1 MNTRQDKS
9 IDRSNKTVAEPS
21 KDVATVAPPKGKLLV
36 DLFSQRYGIASD
48 TMLATL
54 RGTAFKVKANE
65 AQATNEELA
74 GLLAVAYE
82 YHLNPF
88 IREIYCYRAKSGA
101 LVPIVGFDGWIRLV
115 QRQPSFDGE
124 EFTSGYDDSLD
135 KHGKAR
141 GFFYECKMFR
151 TDRGRPTIVRE
162 YHNENWRDTDPWNQM
177 PNRMTRMRSY
187 IQCARVCFGFGG
199 IYDEDEGERIRD
211 ANAIEGT
218 ATVIPNV
225 KPTTIAPRAKQV
237 THTPTETTRANFV
250 ETAQAQPEAVG
261 AQQPVADENGEF
273 KSLASEPGAVDEEME
288 PGSRG

>member
-1 MNTRQDKS
+1 MAKANQQMSQPNPPPPT
-9 IDRSNKTVAEPS
+9 A
-21 KDVATVAPPKGKLLV
+21 KDVAVSAPPKGKLLI
-36 DLFSQRYGIASD
+36 DIFSQRYGIQSD
-48 TMLATL
+48 MMLATL
-54 RGTAFKVKANE
+54 RGTAFKVKATE

-74 GLLAVAYE
+74 ALLAVAYE

-124 EFTSGYDDSLD
+124 EFTSGYDESPD
-135 KHGKAR
+135 KRGEAR

-151 TDRGRPTIVRE
+151 KDRSRPTIVRE

-211 ANAIEGT
+211 AMAIEGT
-218 ATVIPNV
+218 ATVIPNT
-225 KPTTIAPRAKQV
+225 KPVTMAPRAKIA
-237 THTPTETTRANFV
+237 HAPAETTRANFT
-250 ETAQAQPEAVG
+250 ETPQEQPRPTDPPPAEAVADKDG
-261 AQQPVADENGEF
+261 AFQ
-273 KSLASEPGAVDEEME
+273 SLASEPEDSDEA
-288 PGSRG
+288 GSRG

>member
-1 MNTRQDKS
+1 MAKAPQQNQQQPATQ
-9 IDRSNKTVAEPS
+9 S
-21 KDVATVAPPKGKLLV
+21 KDVVNAPPKGKLLV
-36 DLFSQRYGIASD
+36 DVFSQRYGIQSD
-48 TMLATL
+48 MMLSTL
-54 RGTAFKVKANE
+54 RGTAFKVKASE
-65 AQATNEELA
+65 PQATNEELA
-74 GLLAVAYE
+74 ALLAVAYE

-115 QRQPSFDGE
+115 QRQPNFDGE
-124 EFTSGYDDSLD
+124 EFTSGYDESPD
-135 KHGKAR
+135 KHGAAR

-211 ANAIEGT
+211 AMAIEGT
-218 ATVIPNV
+218 ATVIQNV
-225 KPTTIAPRAKQV
+225 KPTTVAPRAKIA
-237 THTPTETTRANFV
+237 HTLAETARANFV
-250 ETAQAQPEAVG
+250 ETAQAQPSNSPPAEAMADAEG
-261 AQQPVADENGEF
+261 AFQ
-273 KSLASEPGAVDEEME
+273 SLASEDLTPSDEDEAGA
-288 PGSRG
+288 RG